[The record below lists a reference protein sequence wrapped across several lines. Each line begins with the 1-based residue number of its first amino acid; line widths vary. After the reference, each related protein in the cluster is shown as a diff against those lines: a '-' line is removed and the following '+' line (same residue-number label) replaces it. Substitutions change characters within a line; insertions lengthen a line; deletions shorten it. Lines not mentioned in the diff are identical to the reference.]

1 MEEKKKSIMCV
12 IREME
17 KDAKEIFPI
26 LSVIF
31 FASKSLS
38 SNALCHKDLSCHDD
52 TSFYLTYSPDF
63 CLYYIRFQQPCH

>member
-26 LSVIF
+26 SNRAYILNLISYRLKDQEPDKKWSI
-31 FASKSLS
+31 KSD
-38 SNALCHKDLSCHDD
+38 KDNGIV
-52 TSFYLTYSPDF
+52 TVTR
-63 CLYYIRFQQPCH
+63 IE

>member
-26 LSVIF
+26 SNRAYILNLISYRLKDTEPDKTWGI
-31 FASKSLS
+31 KSDRD
-38 SNALCHKDLSCHDD
+38 NGIVTVTRIK
-52 TSFYLTYSPDF
+52 
-63 CLYYIRFQQPCH
+63 

>member
-26 LSVIF
+26 SNRAYILNLISYRLKDKEPDKKWGI
-31 FASKSLS
+31 KSD
-38 SNALCHKDLSCHDD
+38 KDNGIV
-52 TSFYLTYSPDF
+52 TVTR
-63 CLYYIRFQQPCH
+63 IE

>member
-26 LSVIF
+26 SNRAYILNLISYRLKDKEPDKKWGI
-31 FASKSLS
+31 KSYRD
-38 SNALCHKDLSCHDD
+38 NGIVTVTRIK
-52 TSFYLTYSPDF
+52 
-63 CLYYIRFQQPCH
+63 